1 MSCWGDSLSS
11 RNIIMGSTDTDI
23 DDLENAT
30 YKYLLGEQTEKMWQ
44 RLKGM
49 SSCVHDSWAKQA
61 LLLMAKQERGPGSIA
76 TETGCNEE
84 ESTWTKCFHTLKSR

>member
-1 MSCWGDSLSS
+1 
-11 RNIIMGSTDTDI
+11 MGSTNKDI

-49 SSCVHDSWAKQA
+49 
-61 LLLMAKQERGPGSIA
+61 
-76 TETGCNEE
+76 
-84 ESTWTKCFHTLKSR
+84 